1 MSTIALWGL
10 IVAGIVVLTPLA
22 DRVRVP
28 LPVLLTLFGIVL
40 PLLPGTPELRLE
52 PELVLPLVLPP
63 LLFAATQRATVRE
76 FREQARP
83 ILLTAVGLTI
93 ASAALVAVLAHAAGA
108 PWAVAWVLGAIVS
121 PPDPVAA
128 TAVARRLRLPGRV
141 VTVLEGEGMF
151 NDATALVLY
160 HVAVAAVVAGSV
172 TVGEVGLDLV
182 LAVVVGV
189 GTGLVGGWL
198 GHRVLGRLHVPAA
211 ETTVTIALPFAAY
224 LGAEQLHGSGV
235 LAVLTLGLVLRSV
248 SHASVTSGG
257 WLLGRSVWEYA
268 DYLITG
274 LVFVLIGFE
283 LTSVLDDNPV
293 ASSALPLAIGVVVV
307 LVVLRFVWLFPAVW
321 LLERQL
327 AGRARAQGVPAEV
340 AGIGAFTRRETVV
353 MSWAGMRGVVTV
365 ASALALPHVMSTG
378 EDFPERSTVVFVG
391 LVVVLATLVLQG
403 LTLAPVVR
411 WLGVGS
417 TADEA
422 AEVAVLREQA
432 TRAALDAVRARDDVP
447 PPVREAVALQ
457 YEGYLTAQLAL
468 SEARR
473 AGDDAEGRFG
483 QEVDALLRD
492 AVEVERD
499 VVVRARNDGAVSA
512 HVADEVLADVEARA
526 VRDLD

>member
-10 IVAGIVVLTPLA
+10 VLAGIVVLTPLA

-40 PLLPGTPELRLE
+40 PLIPGTPTLRLE
-52 PELVLPLVLPP
+52 PDLILPLVLPP

-93 ASAALVAVLAHAAGA
+93 ASAAVVAVIAHAAGA

-172 TVGEVGLDLV
+172 TAGEVGLDLL

-189 GTGLVGGWL
+189 GVGLAGGWL

-224 LGAEQLHGSGV
+224 LGAEELHGSGV
-235 LAVLTLGLVLRSV
+235 LAVLTLGLMLRAV
-248 SHASVTSGG
+248 SHTSVTSGG

-274 LVFVLIGFE
+274 VVFVLIGFE

-293 ASSALPLAIGVVVV
+293 APQALPLALTVVAALVVV
-307 LVVLRFVWLFPAVW
+307 RFAWMFPSLW
-321 LLERQL
+321 LLGHGFAR
-327 AGRARAQGVPAEV
+327 RARAHGVPEEV
-340 AGIGAFTRRETVV
+340 AGVGAFTRRETLVV
-353 MSWAGMRGVVTV
+353 SWAGMRGVVSV
-365 ASALALPHVMSTG
+365 ASALALPHVVESG
-378 EDFPERSTVVFVG
+378 ADFPDRSAVVFVG

-403 LTLAPVVR
+403 LTLAPAVR

-417 TADEA
+417 TTDEA
-422 AEVAVLREQA
+422 AEVATLREQA
-432 TRAALDAVRARDDVP
+432 TRAALEAVRARDDVP
-447 PPVREAVALQ
+447 APVREAVALQ

-473 AGDDAEGRFG
+473 AGDDVEGRFG
-483 QEVDALLRD
+483 ELVDALLRD

-499 VVVRARNDGAVSA
+499 VVVRARNDGEVTP